1 MRIQHLPQERVPR
14 SKLHKG
20 AYRVAVRFVHS
31 KCRPTFVWGSKLT
44 LFSVSLFPIWN
55 IYSIMAPKYKK
66 SSTPSTMTALRV
78 APQQR
83 AHLHVDIS
91 LGLLAF
97 SLRSCLFNQRDPARA
112 RARSIPHSSLD
123 PTHNKRW
130 HLAPTSRR
138 YPLAACCPPRFVPCH
153 VVTFILY
160 PNART
165 RLPLSMC
172 I

>member
-1 MRIQHLPQERVPR
+1 MPPPLLCGAPKTYRLSFPHLE
-14 SKLHKG
+14 
-20 AYRVAVRFVHS
+20 
-31 KCRPTFVWGSKLT
+31 
-44 LFSVSLFPIWN
+44 

-83 AHLHVDIS
+83 AHHHVDIS
-91 LGLLAF
+91 LVSWAF
-97 SLRSCLFNQRDPARA
+97 SLRACHFNQRDPARA
-112 RARSIPHSSLD
+112 RARSYPIHNWTL

-130 HLAPTSRR
+130 HLAPNSRR

-165 RLPLSMC
+165 RLPLSCVSSPPLRVIVQLPSLFCMAA